1 MNLSPYFEKIEELQ
15 ANLSSLY
22 AEAVRISECMI
33 VCLFQLFCLFFFVL
47 AGVFLFLVFFRPLLY
62 PNQKSPFPSPSL
74 ILKNASLGKSVCRC
88 LLLIS
93 CAVT

>member
-33 VCLFQLFCLFFFVL
+33 VCLFQLFFFVFFVL
-47 AGVFLFLVFFRPLLY
+47 ASVFLFLFFF
-62 PNQKSPFPSPSL
+62 SS
-74 ILKNASLGKSVCRC
+74 I
-88 LLLIS
+88 
-93 CAVT
+93 AVS

>member
-33 VCLFQLFCLFFFVL
+33 VCLFPLFFVFLFVLASVFFFFLFFF
-47 AGVFLFLVFFRPLLY
+47 Y
-62 PNQKSPFPSPSL
+62 Y
-74 ILKNASLGKSVCRC
+74 I
-88 LLLIS
+88 
-93 CAVT
+93 AVS

>member
-22 AEAVRISECMI
+22 AEAVRIPECMI
-33 VCLFQLFCLFFFVL
+33 VCLFPLLCFFFVL
-47 AGVFLFLVFFRPLLY
+47 TSVFFVFVFFFRPLLY

-74 ILKNASLGKSVCRC
+74 KTLALGNQFLGASYSL
-88 LLLIS
+88 
-93 CAVT
+93 AVL